1 MTAVKEK
8 PNLRETKFVG
18 KEIRQR
24 DSDLMTRG
32 EAKYIADKNIQGQL
46 WARIVRSPVAHARVL
61 SCDTTAARSYPG
73 VAGVFTFADIPDVR
87 FPIRIPM
94 AATPNT
100 ERALQGPL
108 ASDRVRYVGEPVA
121 LVVGD
126 TPAVVA
132 DAAELVKFE
141 FSALTPVLD
150 LESAAD
156 MPAIHPA
163 MGTNTV
169 ETVFFSHGDV
179 EKLLAEADIVIHD
192 YLSFPR
198 VTAAPL
204 ECRGLLAEWDHTHE
218 KMTVW
223 GAAKVKHNNQ
233 EFLAEALN
241 LPREQVRLVEMNVGG
256 GFGVR
261 GEFYPEDFLIPFAAL
276 KLGKPVKWLEDRSE
290 HFVSIN
296 HARYQTHKFTIAA
309 SSDGKLLC
317 FRDQAW
323 CDQGAYVR
331 TQGILPTLLPAV
343 HMAGP
348 YDWAAFEITS
358 NGVLT
363 NRVPVGTVR
372 APGVTEATFVRERMI
387 DRIAAKLS
395 MDPAE
400 LRLRNLVKPSQ
411 MPFVLD
417 VGTDDPIVYE
427 SGNFTEG
434 FQKVLD
440 KGGYKRLRN
449 EQKLLS
455 TERLRFGVG
464 VSAFTEIGSVGPF
477 EEARIDFR
485 DGFFDVYV
493 GVASV
498 GQPVN
503 TILAQIAADEL
514 GVDMGLIVIHHHDT
528 DNTPFGFGAFASRS
542 TTMAGNAICIAARTV
557 RRNACEFLHVDED
570 ELDLIS
576 AVATLP
582 EEFRTVT
589 GRFDKEHPSF
599 SFGAGLAFVSVDT
612 LLGKVK
618 VLHYTVAYDVGHA
631 INPLLLKGQLTG
643 AVVQG
648 IGSTLSEELVYDSQ
662 GQLLTQSLDE
672 YLLPSLYEAP
682 IVETIILEYLVQ
694 SNPLGIKGGGE
705 GGVAGVPAAVANAV
719 ADALGID
726 NVSKLPLNPANVLTM
741 FASHEL
747 ERGKARV

>member
-1 MTAVKEK
+1 MTALKEVT
-8 PNLRETKFVG
+8 NLRDTKFVG
-18 KEIRQR
+18 KDVKQR
-24 DSDLMTRG
+24 GGDLMTRG
-32 EAKYIADKNIQGQL
+32 EAKYVADKNIQGQL
-46 WARIVRSPVAHARVL
+46 WARIVRSPVAHAQIV
-61 SCDTTAARSYPG
+61 SCDAAKARSYPG
-73 VAGVFTFADIPDVR
+73 VACVLTSADIPDVR

-100 ERALQGPL
+100 ERVLQAPL
-108 ASDRVRYVGEPVA
+108 ASERVRYVGEPVA
-121 LVVGD
+121 LVVGS
-126 TPAVVA
+126 TASVVEN
-132 DAAELVKFE
+132 AAELVKFE

-163 MGTNTV
+163 MGSNTV
-169 ETVFFSHGDV
+169 ETVSFSHGEVD
-179 EKLLAEADIVIHD
+179 KLLAEADIVIHD

-204 ECRGLLAEWDHTHE
+204 ECRGLVAEWDRVHE
-218 KMTVW
+218 RMTVW

-241 LPREQVRLVEMNVGG
+241 LRREQVRLIEMSVGG

-309 SSDGKLLC
+309 SSEGKLLC
-317 FRDQAW
+317 FRDEAW

-331 TQGILPTLLPAV
+331 TQGILPTLLPAIHV
-343 HMAGP
+343 AGP
-348 YDWAAFEITS
+348 YDWAGFEIRS

-387 DRIAAKLS
+387 DRIAAELA
-395 MDPAE
+395 MDPVE
-400 LRLRNLVKPSQ
+400 LRLRNLIKPNQ

-417 VGTDDPIVYE
+417 VGTDEPIVYE
-427 SGNFTEG
+427 SGDFIDG
-434 FQKVLD
+434 FRKVLD
-440 KGGYKRLRN
+440 RGGYKNLRT

-455 TERLRFGVG
+455 TERLRYGVG

-477 EEARIDFR
+477 EDARIDFH
-485 DGFFDVYV
+485 DGIFNVYV

-503 TILAQIAADEL
+503 TTLAQIAADEL
-514 GVDMGLIVIHHHDT
+514 GVDMGFVAIHHHDT

-542 TTMAGNAICIAARTV
+542 TTMAGNAICTAARAM
-557 RRNACEFLHVDED
+557 RRNASEFLRVDDD

-576 AVATLP
+576 AMTTLP
-582 EEFRTVT
+582 QELRIAT

-612 LLGKVK
+612 LYGTVK
-618 VLHYTVAYDVGHA
+618 VLHYTVAYDVGRA
-631 INPLLLKGQLTG
+631 INPLLLKGQFTG

-648 IGSTLSEELVYDSQ
+648 IGSTLFEELAYDSE

-682 IVETIILEYLVQ
+682 IVETVILEYPVK

-719 ADALGID
+719 ADALGI
-726 NVSKLPLNPANVLTM
+726 NTLSQLPLNPSNVLTIL
-741 FASHEL
+741 ASHEPR
-747 ERGKARV
+747 RGRT